1 MLEKEEVLKEIGIS
15 EEIYDEMVLEFIQ
28 QARDNLPKVENSC
41 AEGNFK
47 EAQSI
52 IHSLKGV
59 AGNLRV
65 TPAYNT
71 AITLEQAII
80 ASRIQEI
87 KGDILKLKTLI
98 DELFLELNK

>member
-1 MLEKEEVLKEIGIS
+1 MLEKTEAIKEFGIS

-28 QARDNLPKVENSC
+28 QARDNLRMLEDSC

-47 EAQSI
+47 QAQSI

-65 TPAYNT
+65 TPAYST
-71 AITLEQAII
+71 AIMLEQAII
-80 ASRIQEI
+80 TSRIQEI
-87 KGDILKLKTLI
+87 KSNVLKLKTFI
-98 DELFLELNK
+98 DELFLELKK